1 MEINKKVGSKDATFL
16 KFKDY
21 LSRPSKNVRYD
32 EIPEF
37 LLCRITDEL
46 MNEPVILS
54 SGFTYEK
61 TAIQKHFEVN
71 GAFDPMTREQVS
83 FNNLVVNRHIK

>member
-61 TAIQKHFEVN
+61 TAILKHFEVN